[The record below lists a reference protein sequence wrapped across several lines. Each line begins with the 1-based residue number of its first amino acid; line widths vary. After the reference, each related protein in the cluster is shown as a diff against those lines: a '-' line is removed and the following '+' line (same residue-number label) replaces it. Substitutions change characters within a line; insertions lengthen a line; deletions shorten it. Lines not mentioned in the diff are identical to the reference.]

1 MMTQRFDYF
10 VVFAE
15 MRTGSNLL
23 EANINRF
30 DALSCHGEAFNP
42 SFVGYPQ
49 YEDLLGID
57 LIAREA
63 DPATLISKI
72 KAHDGLAGFRFF
84 NNHDARVL
92 DACLPDP
99 CCAKV
104 ILTRNPID
112 SFVSWK
118 MAKATGQWK
127 LTNATHAKAEKI
139 RFDLLEFEAFLD
151 RLQSFQTFVLNQLQ
165 KSGQTAFYLAYEDLL
180 DVDVMNGLARFLG
193 CDEQLSALDRKLK
206 KQNPAPAIDRV
217 SNPDEMLAG
226 LAGLDQFNLTR
237 TPNFEPRRGPMVPAY
252 VAAPD
257 SGLLYLPLRGGLDAR
272 IVDWLAALDD
282 RTAGDVQR
290 GFSQK
295 TLRQWKNSHPAHR
308 SFAVLRHPVVRA
320 HHAFCTHIL
329 FDGPRLFPKIR
340 TSLRKIYKLP
350 IPAEPLLPRNLKGYD
365 IVAHRTAFL
374 AFVRFLQQN
383 LSGQTAVRT
392 DPAWASQLA
401 VLQGMTH
408 VGMPD
413 HILREDRLN
422 EHLTFLCQQIGR
434 DQAPELPDANDTETA
449 LLQEIY
455 DPEIEHAVRDAYARD
470 YTAFGFES
478 LR

>member
-1 MMTQRFDYF
+1 MKRFDYF

-30 DALSCHGEAFNP
+30 ADLSCHGEAFNP
-42 SFVGYPQ
+42 SFPGYPQ
-49 YEDLLGID
+49 FDDLLGID
-57 LIAREA
+57 LAAREA
-63 DPATLISKI
+63 DPAALIDRI
-72 KAHDGLAGFRFF
+72 KAQDGLAGFRFF

-92 DACLPDP
+92 DICLPDP
-99 CCAKV
+99 RCAKI

-118 MAKATGQWK
+118 IAKATGQWK
-127 LTNATHAKAEKI
+127 LTNATHAKVEKI
-139 RFDLLEFEAFLD
+139 KFDLLEFESFLG
-151 RLQSFQTFVLNQLQ
+151 RIQTFQTLLLNRLQ
-165 KSGQTAFYLAYEDLL
+165 KSGQTAFYLAYEDLR
-180 DVDVMNGLARFLG
+180 DVDVMNGLAAFLG

-206 KQNPAPAIDRV
+206 KQNPAPVIDKV
-217 SNPDEMLAG
+217 TNPDEMREG
-226 LAGLDQFNLTR
+226 LAVLDQFNLTR
-237 TPNFEPRRGPMVPAY
+237 TPNFEPKRGPMVPAY

-257 SGLLYLPLRGGLDAR
+257 SGLLYLPLRGGLDGRMSDWMAA
-272 IVDWLAALDD
+272 VDGKAPKHL
-282 RTAGDVQR
+282 RR

-295 TLRQWKNSHPAHR
+295 TLRAWKQNHQTHR

-340 TSLRKIYKLP
+340 ASLRKVHKLP
-350 IPAEPLLPRNLKGYD
+350 IPAEPLSQHNLKGYD

-383 LSGQTAVRT
+383 LSGQTAIRT

-401 VLQGMTH
+401 VLQGMAH
-408 VGMPD
+408 IGMPD
-413 HILREDRLN
+413 HILREESLQS
-422 EHLTFLCQQIGR
+422 HLPFLCQQIGM
-434 DQAPELPDANDTETA
+434 DLVPPFADIDEVEMS
-449 LLQEIY
+449 LLLEIY
-455 DPEIEHAVRDAYARD
+455 DPEIEQAVRDAYARD
-470 YTAFGFES
+470 YLAFGFEN